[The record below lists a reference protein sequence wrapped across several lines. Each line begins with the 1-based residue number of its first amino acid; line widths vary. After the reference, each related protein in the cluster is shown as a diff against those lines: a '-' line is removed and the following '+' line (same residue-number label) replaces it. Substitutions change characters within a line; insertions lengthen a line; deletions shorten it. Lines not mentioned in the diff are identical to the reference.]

1 MLPTSFEQ
9 QLQSLKTSVNDRKS
23 DLDVLSTHQSS
34 VVEADIQNARAA
46 NINAMAKLFSLVQYI
61 QKVDD
66 ALLGRSFI
74 GMWKSVEAIMEEE
87 HPKIQQLMDDV
98 EPSLAGADKVAGL
111 ALQNAMDLALRVSV
125 FYDTKVMKLEQQLVE
140 TSDELQN
147 VIRENTNA
155 IAKAQA
161 SQERLANKVELKQG
175 EKQRLGLRTSEVEYD
190 GQNALKECKESA
202 GLAFYAVGLG
212 FIFPPVALL
221 GAVVGVA
228 SGTQIVA
235 NGIKALSKFSEA
247 AVLNDRKADVE
258 RKLQHLQH
266 QVDQLMKKTTELERD
281 RCKCRDMKTLFGR
294 LESKAV
300 NVRHTTQRLEFS
312 LVGAKAAT
320 TYRLVKIRS
329 ARTQVNA
336 LQYVDTRERI
346 IEILDHIAHEIRGGF
361 VSDQSSKSWFTRL
374 FENPYAE
381 LLYDGW
387 FGTVSRPKRIDEFE
401 EHRKLADGLKRIRA
415 CTPKVLKIQDQIAEA
430 SGLGCGDKRHA
441 NTFEFILPLRCTR
454 MLGLAENFWV
464 RSQINAVHL
473 RLMRIDSRAGNGSS
487 APGEKVYEDA

>member
-1 MLPTSFEQ
+1 MLSTSFEQ

-34 VVEADIQNARAA
+34 VVEADIQNARVA

-190 GQNALKECKESA
+190 GQNALKVNFPLTAKYLIVDRFLTGMQRECRS
-202 GLAFYAVGLG
+202 GFLCRWVGLY
-212 FIFPPVALL
+212 IP
-221 GAVVGVA
+221 
-228 SGTQIVA
+228 T
-235 NGIKALSKFSEA
+235 
-247 AVLNDRKADVE
+247 
-258 RKLQHLQH
+258 
-266 QVDQLMKKTTELERD
+266 
-281 RCKCRDMKTLFGR
+281 
-294 LESKAV
+294 
-300 NVRHTTQRLEFS
+300 
-312 LVGAKAAT
+312 
-320 TYRLVKIRS
+320 
-329 ARTQVNA
+329 
-336 LQYVDTRERI
+336 
-346 IEILDHIAHEIRGGF
+346 
-361 VSDQSSKSWFTRL
+361 
-374 FENPYAE
+374 
-381 LLYDGW
+381 
-387 FGTVSRPKRIDEFE
+387 
-401 EHRKLADGLKRIRA
+401 
-415 CTPKVLKIQDQIAEA
+415 
-430 SGLGCGDKRHA
+430 
-441 NTFEFILPLRCTR
+441 
-454 MLGLAENFWV
+454 
-464 RSQINAVHL
+464 
-473 RLMRIDSRAGNGSS
+473 SS
-487 APGEKVYEDA
+487 ASRGCCWCSFRDTNCG

>member
-1 MLPTSFEQ
+1 MLNFG
-9 QLQSLKTSVNDRKS
+9 
-23 DLDVLSTHQSS
+23 H
-34 VVEADIQNARAA
+34 
-46 NINAMAKLFSLVQYI
+46 
-61 QKVDD
+61 
-66 ALLGRSFI
+66 
-74 GMWKSVEAIMEEE
+74 
-87 HPKIQQLMDDV
+87 
-98 EPSLAGADKVAGL
+98 
-111 ALQNAMDLALRVSV
+111 
-125 FYDTKVMKLEQQLVE
+125 
-140 TSDELQN
+140 
-147 VIRENTNA
+147 IR
-155 IAKAQA
+155 
-161 SQERLANKVELKQG
+161 
-175 EKQRLGLRTSEVEYD
+175 
-190 GQNALKECKESA
+190 
-202 GLAFYAVGLG
+202 
-212 FIFPPVALL
+212 
-221 GAVVGVA
+221 
-228 SGTQIVA
+228 
-235 NGIKALSKFSEA
+235 SKFSEA

-266 QVDQLMKKTTELERD
+266 QVDQLTKKTTELERD

-464 RSQINAVHL
+464 RFVAICGGLLLLGWIKPATVIISANILTMLVKLSARTLIVLVQQTSKFLVAVALVSVDLLVKLLVMVSIVGELTLMLLVSVAEIMAAMLSMLGIYFVNALLWVVCEIAKRMAEL
-473 RLMRIDSRAGNGSS
+473 VVYILAGMIHGLLV
-487 APGEKVYEDA
+487 AVGYLALLVATYLFLVLLVVIYFKLL